1 MKDERS
7 CPGWYWVRGLH
18 DAQIL
23 EVSMQDDTLTLCID
37 SGNVMFDNTLERITF
52 LGARPKTP
60 LPEPTKKQPVYWLSD
75 ELIALPFDQW
85 KLTVRLERY
94 DGRKTITEPLTVIF
108 SGAKTK
114 RRGEPEEDLE
124 IERSVS
130 DGL

>member
-7 CPGWYWVRGLH
+7 CPDWYWVRGLH

-37 SGNVMFDNTLERITF
+37 SGNAMFDNTLERITF
-52 LGARPKTP
+52 LGARPKTS

-85 KLTVRLERY
+85 KISICTERY
-94 DGRKTITEPLTVIF
+94 DGRKTLREPLVSIF
-108 SGAKTK
+108 QSARTN
-114 RRGEPEEDLE
+114 RRGKPDEDEEVIVEL
-124 IERSVS
+124 
-130 DGL
+130 

>member
-1 MKDERS
+1 MKDERR

-37 SGNVMFDNTLERITF
+37 SGNAMFDNTLERITF

-85 KLTVRLERY
+85 KLHIQLETGFSR
-94 DGRKTITEPLTVIF
+94 GKIVEEPMIIVFQNAIIT
-108 SGAKTK
+108 
-114 RRGEPEEDLE
+114 RRDTLG
-124 IERSVS
+124 
-130 DGL
+130 GK

>member
-7 CPGWYWVRGLH
+7 CPDWYWVRGLH

-37 SGNVMFDNTLERITF
+37 SGNAMFDNTRERITF
-52 LGARPKTP
+52 LGARPKTS

-85 KLTVRLERY
+85 KISICTERY
-94 DGRKTITEPLTVIF
+94 DGRETLREPLVIIF
-108 SGAKTK
+108 QSARTN
-114 RRGEPEEDLE
+114 RRGKPDEDEEVIVEL
-124 IERSVS
+124 
-130 DGL
+130 

>member
-7 CPGWYWVRGLH
+7 FPGWYWVHGLH

-23 EVSMQDDTLTLCID
+23 EVSMQDDTLTLRID
-37 SGNVMFDNTLERITF
+37 SSNAMFDNTLERITF
-52 LGARPKTP
+52 LGARLKTP

-85 KLTVRLERY
+85 KLTVKLERY
-94 DGRKTITEPLTVIF
+94 DGRRTINESLTVIF

-114 RRGEPEEDLE
+114 RRSAPDEDAEVEEE
-124 IERSVS
+124 HSIE
-130 DGL
+130 L

>member
-37 SGNVMFDNTLERITF
+37 SGNAMFDNTLERITF

-85 KLTVRLERY
+85 KSPCVSER
-94 DGRKTITEPLTVIF
+94 
-108 SGAKTK
+108 
-114 RRGEPEEDLE
+114 
-124 IERSVS
+124 
-130 DGL
+130 

>member
-7 CPGWYWVRGLH
+7 CPDWYWVRGLH

-37 SGNVMFDNTLERITF
+37 SGNAMFDNTLERITF
-52 LGARPKTP
+52 LGARPKTS

-85 KLTVRLERY
+85 KISICTERY
-94 DGRKTITEPLTVIF
+94 DGRKTLREPLGIIF
-108 SGAKTK
+108 QSARTN
-114 RRGEPEEDLE
+114 RRGKPDEDEEVIVEL
-124 IERSVS
+124 
-130 DGL
+130 

>member
-1 MKDERS
+1 MKDKRS

-37 SGNVMFDNTLERITF
+37 SGNAMFDNTLERITF

-85 KLTVRLERY
+85 KISFCTERY
-94 DGRKTITEPLTVIF
+94 DGKKTPREPLVIIF
-108 SGAKTK
+108 QSARTN
-114 RRGEPEEDLE
+114 RRGKPDEDEEVIVEL
-124 IERSVS
+124 
-130 DGL
+130 

>member
-7 CPGWYWVRGLH
+7 YPGWYWVQGLH

-37 SGNVMFDNTLERITF
+37 SGNAMFDNTLERITF

-85 KLTVRLERY
+85 KLHIQLETGFSR
-94 DGRKTITEPLTVIF
+94 GKIVEEPMIIVFQNAIIT
-108 SGAKTK
+108 
-114 RRGEPEEDLE
+114 RRDTLG
-124 IERSVS
+124 
-130 DGL
+130 GK

>member
-7 CPGWYWVRGLH
+7 CPGWYWARGLH

-37 SGNVMFDNTLERITF
+37 SGNAMFDNTLERITF

-85 KLTVRLERY
+85 KISICTERY
-94 DGRKTITEPLTVIF
+94 DGRKTLREPLVIIF
-108 SGAKTK
+108 QSARTN
-114 RRGEPEEDLE
+114 RRGKPDEDEEVIVEL
-124 IERSVS
+124 
-130 DGL
+130 

>member
-37 SGNVMFDNTLERITF
+37 SGNAMFDNTLERITF

-85 KLTVRLERY
+85 KKNAPRAAGYHFPERKNKSPGKT
-94 DGRKTITEPLTVIF
+94 GR
-108 SGAKTK
+108 
-114 RRGEPEEDLE
+114 
-124 IERSVS
+124 
-130 DGL
+130 GLGGHR

>member
-7 CPGWYWVRGLH
+7 CPDWYWVRGLH

-37 SGNVMFDNTLERITF
+37 SGNAMFDNTLERITF
-52 LGARPKTP
+52 LGARPKTS

-85 KLTVRLERY
+85 KISICTERY
-94 DGRKTITEPLTVIF
+94 DGRKPPREPLVIIF
-108 SGAKTK
+108 QSARTN
-114 RRGEPEEDLE
+114 RRGKPDEDEEVIVEL
-124 IERSVS
+124 
-130 DGL
+130 

>member
-7 CPGWYWVRGLH
+7 CPVWYWVRGLH

-37 SGNVMFDNTLERITF
+37 SGNAMFDNTLERITF

-85 KLTVRLERY
+85 KISICTERY
-94 DGRKTITEPLTVIF
+94 DDRKTLREPLVIIF
-108 SGAKTK
+108 QSARTN
-114 RRGEPEEDLE
+114 RRGKPDEDEEVIVEL
-124 IERSVS
+124 
-130 DGL
+130 

>member
-7 CPGWYWVRGLH
+7 CPDWYWVRGLH

-37 SGNVMFDNTLERITF
+37 SGNAMFDNTLERITF
-52 LGARPKTP
+52 LGARPKTS

-85 KLTVRLERY
+85 KISICTERY
-94 DGRKTITEPLTVIF
+94 DCRKTLREPLVIIF
-108 SGAKTK
+108 QSARTN
-114 RRGEPEEDLE
+114 RRGKPDEDEEVIVEL
-124 IERSVS
+124 
-130 DGL
+130 

>member
-1 MKDERS
+1 MIK
-7 CPGWYWVRGLH
+7 
-18 DAQIL
+18 
-23 EVSMQDDTLTLCID
+23 SMTGYGRAVQ
-37 SGNVMFDNTLERITF
+37 TF
-52 LGARPKTP
+52 ENLS
-60 LPEPTKKQPVYWLSD
+60 LIHIFYWLSD

-85 KLTVRLERY
+85 KLTVCLERY

>member
-7 CPGWYWVRGLH
+7 CPDWYWVRGLH

-37 SGNVMFDNTLERITF
+37 SGNAMFDNTLERITF
-52 LGARPKTP
+52 LGARPKTS

-85 KLTVRLERY
+85 KISICTERY
-94 DGRKTITEPLTVIF
+94 DGRKTLRKPLVIIF
-108 SGAKTK
+108 QSARTN
-114 RRGEPEEDLE
+114 RRGKPDEDEEVIVEL
-124 IERSVS
+124 
-130 DGL
+130 